1 MLSSALFGLPA
12 LSASITRVLRDRISH
27 SAHSG
32 PALTRK
38 RIASNAALVA
48 GALAMSGVSFSAH
61 AADKAVVYQAFQSI
75 QYLPLYVAIDKGL
88 FTKNGL
94 DVEKVTAGSG
104 AAGVAAVIGGHADFS
119 LQDPMTAC
127 LANLKGA
134 SLVNVASVVAGVPV
148 WILTPPDSTLKT
160 TADLKGKTVST
171 ALPPTT
177 TTYLLQRLI
186 KQQNIADVNMNTVQ
200 IGTELAPATA
210 GRAQAATVYEPQA
223 DQGIAAG
230 FKILYAFPS
239 TYPGGYAF
247 STIDTLSSTIK
258 AKPQMVAAFVKA
270 IGEAEALIAQSPETA
285 RAVAEAEFP
294 SLDKPIVDHAVD
306 RLIAGKIYAQTP
318 EISEQAFRNALDLQ
332 EYIGNIK
339 PGTVTYANS
348 VDNAFAR
355 DAAK

>member
-1 MLSSALFGLPA
+1 MEVSTM
-12 LSASITRVLRDRISH
+12 SITTPSRIVSQTTAI
-27 SAHSG
+27 SQKPLNKRLVTGA
-32 PALTRK
+32 ALT
-38 RIASNAALVA
+38 
-48 GALAMSGVSFSAH
+48 ALAFAAMASMQSAH
-61 AADKAVVYQAFQSI
+61 AADKAVIYQAFQSI

-88 FTKNGL
+88 FAKNGL
-94 DVEKVTAGSG
+94 EVEKVTAGSG

-134 SLVNVASVVAGVPV
+134 SLVHVANVVAGVPV
-148 WILTPPDSTLKT
+148 WILTPPDSTLKSS
-160 TADLKGKTVST
+160 AELKGKTVST
-171 ALPPTT
+171 ALPPST

-186 KQQNIADVNMNTVQ
+186 KEQNIADVNMNTVQ

-210 GRAQAATVYEPQA
+210 GRADAATVYEPQA

-230 FKILYAFPS
+230 FKILYAFPKA
-239 TYPGGYAF
+239 YPGGYAF
-247 STIDTLSSTIK
+247 SAIDTLTSTIK
-258 AKPQMVAAFVKA
+258 AKPQMVAAFVKS

-294 SLDKPIVDHAVD
+294 SLDKKIVDAAVD
-306 RLIAGKIYAQTP
+306 RLIKGNIYATSP

-348 VDNAFAR
+348 VDNSFAR
-355 DAAK
+355 DAAKQVASK